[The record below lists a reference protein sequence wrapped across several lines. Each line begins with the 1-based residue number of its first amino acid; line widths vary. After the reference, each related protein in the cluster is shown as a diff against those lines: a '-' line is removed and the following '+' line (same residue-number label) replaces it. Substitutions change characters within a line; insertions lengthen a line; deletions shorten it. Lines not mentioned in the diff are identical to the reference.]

1 MTKITVPMFISK
13 PEKLPRR
20 TKVPAAGTR
29 KSPALMTPERW
40 EARRAYDRHFTCRGY
55 VLGPAADALYRTGG
69 NELMDWLATNT
80 PEGATI
86 LETLA
91 AVALDAM
98 HEEQGT

>member
-1 MTKITVPMFISK
+1 MTKITIPAKM
-13 PEKLPRR
+13 PRR

-29 KSPALMTPERW
+29 KSPTPMTTERW

-69 NELMDWLATNT
+69 HELMDWLATNT

-98 HEEQGT
+98 HEEKDQ

>member
-1 MTKITVPMFISK
+1 LTKILI
-13 PEKLPRR
+13 PEKIPRR

-29 KSPALMTPERW
+29 KSPTPMTPERRK
-40 EARRAYDRHFTCRGY
+40 ARRAYDQHFVSQGF

-69 NELMDWLATNT
+69 HELMIWLAKNT

-98 HEEQGT
+98 HEEQDT